1 MWFAHQEKTESLQ
14 QMTFLR
20 KTEKSLSSNDI
31 SVSINFSQENN
42 KN

>member
-14 QMTFLR
+14 QMTFT
-20 KTEKSLSSNDI
+20 KTEKSLSNNDI